1 MHSCPVCDQSCY
13 CSGDIDDV
21 DVGDQ
26 DALENCIH
34 CLDDGGDGG
43 AFEDDADFDDDV
55 EEEDDEDD

>member
-1 MHSCPVCDQSCY
+1 MHSCPVCDQACY

-26 DALENCIH
+26 DALENCVH
-34 CLDDGGDGG
+34 CPDDDWPD
-43 AFEDDADFDDDV
+43 EPLFDDDV